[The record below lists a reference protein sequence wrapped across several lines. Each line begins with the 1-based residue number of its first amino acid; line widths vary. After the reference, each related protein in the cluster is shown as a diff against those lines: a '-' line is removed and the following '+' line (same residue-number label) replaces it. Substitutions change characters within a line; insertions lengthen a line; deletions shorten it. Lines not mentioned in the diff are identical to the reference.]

1 MERFFTDFSELH
13 HLYLMFELLDIP
25 SDWLFTLGSFAGGG
39 AFGGLISSIINRR
52 ENRRIK
58 QSEASQSEASAKRED
73 ALAAT
78 EMMGLLERTVAHMEK
93 MNSYNKSNSEEL
105 LRMLKEKESIN
116 EKLKKDIAL
125 LQLQITEDHRRIT
138 GLEKTVEREIRWRKD
153 GDDHYCMVED
163 CEKRVPP
170 RGTFKRVEEQP

>member
-1 MERFFTDFSELH
+1 MVM
-13 HLYLMFELLDIP
+13 LMDILP
-25 SDWLFTLGSFAGGG
+25 VNGEWLITMSSFLGGG
-39 AFGGLISSIINRR
+39 ALGGWISAVVNRK
-52 ENRRIK
+52 ENKRIK
-58 QSEASQSEASAKRED
+58 QSEAFQSEASAKRED

-105 LRMLKEKESIN
+105 LRLLREKEGIN
-116 EKLKKDIAL
+116 EKLKKDLSL

-153 GDDHYCMVED
+153 GDDHYCLVVD
-163 CEKRVPP
+163 CPNRLPP
-170 RGTFKRVEEQP
+170 RGTFKRVEEQQ

>member
-1 MERFFTDFSELH
+1 VIIPILAPADLPLHRFLETGDTPVIFG
-13 HLYLMFELLDIP
+13 YLQLKQGEILLQ
-25 SDWLFTLGSFAGGG
+25 LLV
-39 AFGGLISSIINRR
+39 
-52 ENRRIK
+52 
-58 QSEASQSEASAKRED
+58 D

-105 LRMLKEKESIN
+105 LRLLREKEGIN
-116 EKLKKDIAL
+116 EKLKKDLAL

-153 GDDHYCMVED
+153 GDDHYCLVVD
-163 CEKRVPP
+163 CPNRLPP
-170 RGTFKRVEEQP
+170 RGTFKRVEEQQ

>member
-1 MERFFTDFSELH
+1 MLMEILPVNGE
-13 HLYLMFELLDIP
+13 
-25 SDWLFTLGSFAGGG
+25 WLVTMSSFLGGG
-39 AFGGLISSIINRR
+39 ALGGWISAVVNRK
-52 ENRRIK
+52 ENKRIK
-58 QSEASQSEASAKRED
+58 QSEAFQSEASAKRED

-105 LRMLKEKESIN
+105 LRLLREKEGIN
-116 EKLKKDIAL
+116 EKLKKDLSL

-153 GDDHYCMVED
+153 GDDHYCLVVD
-163 CEKRVPP
+163 CPNRLPP
-170 RGTFKRVEEQP
+170 RGTFKRVEEQQ

>member
-1 MERFFTDFSELH
+1 MMVMLMEILPVNGE
-13 HLYLMFELLDIP
+13 
-25 SDWLFTLGSFAGGG
+25 WLVTMSSFLGGG
-39 AFGGLISSIINRR
+39 ALGGWISAVVNRK
-52 ENRRIK
+52 ENKRIK
-58 QSEASQSEASAKRED
+58 QSEAFQSEASAKRED

-105 LRMLKEKESIN
+105 LRLLREKEGIN
-116 EKLKKDIAL
+116 EKLKKDLAL

-153 GDDHYCMVED
+153 GDDHYCLVVD
-163 CEKRVPP
+163 CPNRLPP
-170 RGTFKRVEEQP
+170 RGTFKRVEEQQ

>member
-1 MERFFTDFSELH
+1 MDM
-13 HLYLMFELLDIP
+13 LMDILP
-25 SDWLFTLGSFAGGG
+25 VNGEWLVTMSSFLGGG
-39 AFGGLISSIINRR
+39 ALGGWISAVVNRK
-52 ENRRIK
+52 ENKRIK
-58 QSEASQSEASAKRED
+58 QSEAFQSEASAKRED

-105 LRMLKEKESIN
+105 LRLLREKEGIN
-116 EKLKKDIAL
+116 EKLKKDLSL

-153 GDDHYCMVED
+153 GDDHYCLVVD
-163 CEKRVPP
+163 CPNRLPP
-170 RGTFKRVEEQP
+170 RGTFKRVEEQQ